1 MAGMKYVLLG
11 MILVAGFLAYFIC
24 ARISSRKVYDTVGRQ
39 ERTAD
44 GHGRN
49 SPRTGRD
56 VPLPHGLDELR
67 TLFTVSG
74 EPQPGDW
81 LDEHD
86 EPGESYRQYLAA
98 QPITPQGKRRLIHIQ
113 PLGDFTP
120 SQGRIVEATAEL
132 LKHYFQLPIRVRPAW
147 PESVVPADARRQ
159 HPEWGTEQILT
170 GYVLDE
176 LMMPDLPDDAA
187 AMLVLTATDLWPGE
201 GWNFVF
207 GEASTRD
214 RVGVWSLNRFGNPD
228 DGPAAFRLCL
238 LRTLGTATH
247 ETGHMFS
254 MQHCTMYEC
263 NMAGSN
269 NLEESDRGPL
279 ALCPECLAKLCK
291 AMRCDPVKRYRDLIA
306 FCDRHKLTEESRFY
320 KRCLQALETE

>member
-1 MAGMKYVLLG
+1 MKYAVIG
-11 MILVAGFLAYFIC
+11 MTVFAASLAYFIC
-24 ARISSRKVYDTVGRQ
+24 VRPSPYAVHESAERQGRD
-39 ERTAD
+39 AD
-44 GHGRN
+44 GQSR
-49 SPRTGRD
+49 SPPRSSQNR
-56 VPLPHGLDELR
+56 PLPHGLDELKA
-67 TLFTVSG
+67 LFAVPG

-86 EPGESYRQYLAA
+86 EPGETYRQYLAA
-98 QPITPQGKRRLIHIQ
+98 QPTTPRGKRRLIHIQ
-113 PLGDFTP
+113 PLGGFTP
-120 SQGRIVEATAEL
+120 SQERIVKATAEF
-132 LKHYFQLPIRVRPAW
+132 LKLYFQLPIRVRPAW
-147 PESVVPADARRQ
+147 PESVVPADARRR
-159 HPEWGTEQILT
+159 HPESGTEQILT

-176 LMMPDLPDDAA
+176 LMMPELPDDAA
-187 AMLVLTATDLWPGE
+187 AMLVLTATDLWPGK

-228 DGPAAFRLCL
+228 DGPAAYRLCL

-291 AMRCDPVKRYRDLIA
+291 ATRCDPVKRYRDLIV

-320 KRCLQALETE
+320 ERCLQALASE

>member
-1 MAGMKYVLLG
+1 ATTE
-11 MILVAGFLAYFIC
+11 FL
-24 ARISSRKVYDTVGRQ
+24 K
-39 ERTAD
+39 
-44 GHGRN
+44 
-49 SPRTGRD
+49 
-56 VPLPHGLDELR
+56 L
-67 TLFTVSG
+67 
-74 EPQPGDW
+74 
-81 LDEHD
+81 
-86 EPGESYRQYLAA
+86 
-98 QPITPQGKRRLIHIQ
+98 
-113 PLGDFTP
+113 
-120 SQGRIVEATAEL
+120 
-132 LKHYFQLPIRVRPAW
+132 YFQLPVRLNPAW
-147 PESVVPADARRQ
+147 PDTVVPADARRR
-159 HPEWGTEQILT
+159 HPESGTEQILT

-176 LMMPDLPDDAA
+176 LMTPDLPDDAA

-228 DGPAAFRLCL
+228 DGPAAYRLCL

-254 MQHCTMYEC
+254 MQHCVMYEC

-291 AMRCDPVKRYRDLIA
+291 ATRCDPVKRYRDLIA